1 MSITFFGSIDLTS
14 LQACPSYE
22 GNCKVRMTEH
32 STAKNFSRP
41 LRSRFEGWPNCVTG
55 GAEDDVDGIA
65 SATFEIAAA
74 EMTLCLHML
83 PSAPP

>member
-1 MSITFFGSIDLTS
+1 
-14 LQACPSYE
+14 
-22 GNCKVRMTEH
+22 MTEH

-41 LRSRFEGWPNCVTG
+41 LRSRFEGWPNCVTD

-83 PSAPP
+83 PSAPPSWQGVMPIPNSSTAIVDR